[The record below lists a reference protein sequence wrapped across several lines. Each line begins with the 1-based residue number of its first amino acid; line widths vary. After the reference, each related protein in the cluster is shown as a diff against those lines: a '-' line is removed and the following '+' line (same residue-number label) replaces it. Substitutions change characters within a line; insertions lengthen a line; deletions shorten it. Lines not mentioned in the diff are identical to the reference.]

1 MSKNLEEFLRDT
13 CGIENWHPTA
23 QQLAAIE
30 KDINEAIRSG
40 KTLSRTECQHIVAK
54 HCGSVRMLMLK
65 SADNSDL
72 NTLLALAIKKGT
84 TK

>member
-1 MSKNLEEFLRDT
+1 MDKNLEEFLRDT

-23 QQLAAIE
+23 GQLAAIE
-30 KDINEAIRSG
+30 KDINDAIRNG
-40 KTLSRTECQHIVAK
+40 KKISRTECQNIVSK
-54 HCGSVRMLMLK
+54 HCGPVRMLMIK

>member
-1 MSKNLEEFLRDT
+1 MSKSLEDYLRDT
-13 CGIENWHPTA
+13 CGLENWHPTA

-30 KDINEAIRSG
+30 KVINEAIRSG
-40 KTLSRTECQHIVAK
+40 KTLSRTDCQNIVVK

-72 NTLLALAIKKGT
+72 NTLLSLAIKKGSS
-84 TK
+84 K